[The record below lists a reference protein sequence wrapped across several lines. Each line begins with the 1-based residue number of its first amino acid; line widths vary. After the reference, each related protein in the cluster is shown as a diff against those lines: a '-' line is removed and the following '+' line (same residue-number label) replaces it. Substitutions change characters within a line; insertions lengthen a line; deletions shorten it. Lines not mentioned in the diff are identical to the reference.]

1 MNRNEI
7 YLIHE
12 DTYINHINE
21 KIQMYSMVRQLAHMV
36 KNLPSNRGSRD
47 LSKMAAIFEKRC
59 DEMFKE
65 WNIPGSYL
73 IFGDE
78 DDLEY
83 LMNEELARPE
93 AVGYVFCDE
102 DCDECCPCGECCPC
116 CEIDEEDE
124 EKSEPEKDNE
134 SKDEADIGELF
145 TMLGEVM
152 HSIFGDK
159 VTVHVFTE

>member
-1 MNRNEI
+1 
-7 YLIHE
+7 
-12 DTYINHINE
+12 
-21 KIQMYSMVRQLAHMV
+21 
-36 KNLPSNRGSRD
+36 
-47 LSKMAAIFEKRC
+47 MAAIFEKRC

-102 DCDECCPCGECCPC
+102 DCDECCPC
-116 CEIDEEDE
+116 CEIDEDDE
-124 EKSEPEKDNE
+124 KESEPEKANE
-134 SKDEADIGELF
+134 STDDADIGELF

-152 HSIFGDK
+152 HSIFGDNI
-159 VTVHVFTE
+159 TVHVFTE